1 MGVIIRQ
8 GSKQAVVKIVGVLIG
23 FISLLLIYPLDHAS
37 YGYAAFILSA
47 ATLLTP
53 LLAMGLSQSA
63 IKFFPEYLN
72 ETSDRKG
79 FIWILFALNL
89 IPLLLCG
96 IFFYFFDD
104 SMYSL
109 IGYMGLDVT
118 LFRENSTVIVI
129 VSILLLLYMT
139 ITSYISNFGRIV
151 IPTII
156 NEFSYKLFL
165 PLVVLGVVYGVV
177 QKNIIPGL
185 MIAFFAIALIVL
197 MVYLAKIGGISRKVD
212 LSFLTSRKLKRIGK
226 YSLYSALGTLGSL
239 LIFRIDAVM
248 ITGLLG
254 EVSTGLYFNILVM
267 AAVIDIPSQAIGKIA
282 GPIISKSFNDN
293 NHEEIQLIYIKGS
306 INSLI
311 VGMLIFLG
319 IWFNLDAIIS
329 LSSKPEAFFGATQI
343 FLFLGIAK
351 LIDGLTGINTHILL
365 YSKYYKFNLLF
376 LLCLGVLNVFLNLV
390 LIKQYDIAG
399 AAMATLISLTL
410 YNLIKLF
417 FIKFTLDM
425 SPFTLDTLK
434 VLLIGVMV
442 FGLLFILPMPDSV
455 VLGILLR
462 SILISVLFIGS
473 IYWSKASIDFNSLV
487 DKYTKIII
495 R

>member
-1 MGVIIRQ
+1 
-8 GSKQAVVKIVGVLIG
+8 
-23 FISLLLIYPLDHAS
+23 
-37 YGYAAFILSA
+37 
-47 ATLLTP
+47 
-53 LLAMGLSQSA
+53 
-63 IKFFPEYLN
+63 
-72 ETSDRKG
+72 
-79 FIWILFALNL
+79 
-89 IPLLLCG
+89 
-96 IFFYFFDD
+96 
-104 SMYSL
+104 
-109 IGYMGLDVT
+109 
-118 LFRENSTVIVI
+118 
-129 VSILLLLYMT
+129 
-139 ITSYISNFGRIV
+139 
-151 IPTII
+151 
-156 NEFSYKLFL
+156 
-165 PLVVLGVVYGVV
+165 
-177 QKNIIPGL
+177 
-185 MIAFFAIALIVL
+185 
-197 MVYLAKIGGISRKVD
+197 
-212 LSFLTSRKLKRIGK
+212 
-226 YSLYSALGTLGSL
+226 
-239 LIFRIDAVM
+239 
-248 ITGLLG
+248 
-254 EVSTGLYFNILVM
+254 
-267 AAVIDIPSQAIGKIA
+267 A

-293 NHEEIQLIYIKGS
+293 NHEEIQSIYIKGS

>member
-1 MGVIIRQ
+1 MGVIVRQ
-8 GSKQAVVKIVGVLIG
+8 GSKQAIVKIVGVLIG

-79 FIWILFALNL
+79 FIWILFALHL

-118 LFRENSTVIVI
+118 LFRENSSVIVI
-129 VSILLLLYMT
+129 VSTLLLLYMT

-197 MVYLAKIGGISRKVD
+197 MVYLAKLGGISRKVD

-293 NHEEIQLIYIKGS
+293 NHEEIQSIYIKGS

-390 LIKQYDIAG
+390 LIKKYDIAG

-434 VLLIGVMV
+434 VLLIGVIV

-473 IYWSKASIDFNSLV
+473 IYLSKASIDFNSLV

>member
-1 MGVIIRQ
+1 
-8 GSKQAVVKIVGVLIG
+8 
-23 FISLLLIYPLDHAS
+23 
-37 YGYAAFILSA
+37 
-47 ATLLTP
+47 
-53 LLAMGLSQSA
+53 
-63 IKFFPEYLN
+63 
-72 ETSDRKG
+72 
-79 FIWILFALNL
+79 
-89 IPLLLCG
+89 
-96 IFFYFFDD
+96 
-104 SMYSL
+104 
-109 IGYMGLDVT
+109 
-118 LFRENSTVIVI
+118 
-129 VSILLLLYMT
+129 LLLYMT

-212 LSFLTSRKLKRIGK
+212 LSFLTSRKLKRIAK